1 MLFRSQRRVV
11 PCVLTHIVNNCMIR
25 LSAVAKREAP
35 PDLAEA
41 GHLERKHLLTLRVI
55 EVIEE
60 EVDVHVVLDLAHDAV
75 EHQEAIHAQPVEDA
89 ALIQAYLG
97 GKMRQN
103 NIRIVPGDRVKVVV
117 SPYDIS
123 KGRIVYR
130 MKG

>member
-1 MLFRSQRRVV
+1 M
-11 PCVLTHIVNNCMIR
+11 
-25 LSAVAKREAP
+25 AKE
-35 PDLAEA
+35 E
-41 GHLERKHLLTLRVI
+41 GI
-55 EVIEE
+55 EVEG
-60 EVDVHVVLDLAHDAV
+60 VVV
-75 EHQEAIHAQPVEDA
+75 EHNQNIFIVKMAKPNAQPVEDA